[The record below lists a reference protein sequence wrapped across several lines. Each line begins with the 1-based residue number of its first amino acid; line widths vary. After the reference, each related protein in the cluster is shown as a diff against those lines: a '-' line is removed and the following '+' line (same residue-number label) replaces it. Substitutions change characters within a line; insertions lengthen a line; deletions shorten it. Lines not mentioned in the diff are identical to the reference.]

1 MTLVHEQPE
10 LEAGTAAIPVGNLT
24 ITPNKMIFEV
34 SEPSFNVSGKP
45 NRKISRENRRS
56 HSRDYSQEENKQK
69 SI

>member
-10 LEAGTAAIPVGNLT
+10 LEAGTSVNPAGNLT

-56 HSRDYSQEENKQK
+56 HSRDYS
-69 SI
+69 